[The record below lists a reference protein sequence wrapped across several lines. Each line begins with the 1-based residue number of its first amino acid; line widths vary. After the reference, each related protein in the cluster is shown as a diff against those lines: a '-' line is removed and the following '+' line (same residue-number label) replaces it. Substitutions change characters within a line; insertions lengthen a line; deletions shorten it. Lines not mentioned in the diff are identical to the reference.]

1 MTHLIGVPG
10 HWYPSHC
17 AASEP
22 DLARADMW
30 KMLHVWW
37 KGSIYN
43 ISPLR
48 SADSIHIIYIDLELI
63 YLYFEKYIWDA
74 MGWVVNPLRSATF
87 LDDQTTS
94 QVNAKET
101 PWWPISQ
108 DKNLEQ
114 DMKQYCTQHNCQQF
128 EDPHSSLQQGLA
140 WVQQGLE
147 EYVFVN
153 GGMQIS
159 VD

>member
-1 MTHLIGVPG
+1 M
-10 HWYPSHC
+10 
-17 AASEP
+17 
-22 DLARADMW
+22 
-30 KMLHVWW
+30 
-37 KGSIYN
+37 
-43 ISPLR
+43 
-48 SADSIHIIYIDLELI
+48 
-63 YLYFEKYIWDA
+63 
-74 MGWVVNPLRSATF
+74 
-87 LDDQTTS
+87 
-94 QVNAKET
+94 
-101 PWWPISQ
+101 SQ

-114 DMKQYCTQHNCQQF
+114 DMKHYCTQHNRQQF

>member
-1 MTHLIGVPG
+1 
-10 HWYPSHC
+10 
-17 AASEP
+17 
-22 DLARADMW
+22 
-30 KMLHVWW
+30 
-37 KGSIYN
+37 
-43 ISPLR
+43 
-48 SADSIHIIYIDLELI
+48 
-63 YLYFEKYIWDA
+63 

-94 QVNAKET
+94 QVNGRET

>member
-1 MTHLIGVPG
+1 MTLLIGVPG

-22 DLARADMW
+22 DLARADMR

-63 YLYFEKYIWDA
+63 YLYFENIFGCNGVGSDSSEECHF
-74 MGWVVNPLRSATF
+74 LR
-87 LDDQTTS
+87 
-94 QVNAKET
+94 
-101 PWWPISQ
+101 
-108 DKNLEQ
+108 
-114 DMKQYCTQHNCQQF
+114 
-128 EDPHSSLQQGLA
+128 
-140 WVQQGLE
+140 
-147 EYVFVN
+147 
-153 GGMQIS
+153 
-159 VD
+159 

>member
-1 MTHLIGVPG
+1 
-10 HWYPSHC
+10 
-17 AASEP
+17 
-22 DLARADMW
+22 
-30 KMLHVWW
+30 
-37 KGSIYN
+37 
-43 ISPLR
+43 
-48 SADSIHIIYIDLELI
+48 
-63 YLYFEKYIWDA
+63 

-94 QVNAKET
+94 QVNARET

-128 EDPHSSLQQGLA
+128 EGPHSSLQQGLA

-153 GGMQIS
+153 GEMQIS